1 MADPPSG
8 TPHQSDFERGR
19 ATARSMSDRELLDL
33 HAQGTAAFRAGVWDV
48 LDAEVRRRQRVRDR
62 QTAEPHVEEERYP
75 ALRITV
81 ILVKVSSAVVL
92 LATIAIAIIS
102 LGTNALAALLIG
114 VAGLLAAA
122 SYWARGELL
131 LVLMDLAA
139 NSRFLRWNAP

>member
-33 HAQGTAAFRAGVWDV
+33 HAQGAASFRAGVWDV

-62 QTAEPHVEEERYP
+62 QTADPQVDEERYP

-81 ILVKVSSAVVL
+81 ILVKVSSAVFFFETV
-92 LATIAIAIIS
+92 ATPI
-102 LGTNALAALLIG
+102 N
-114 VAGLLAAA
+114 
-122 SYWARGELL
+122 
-131 LVLMDLAA
+131 
-139 NSRFLRWNAP
+139 FLSSHAPPAPL